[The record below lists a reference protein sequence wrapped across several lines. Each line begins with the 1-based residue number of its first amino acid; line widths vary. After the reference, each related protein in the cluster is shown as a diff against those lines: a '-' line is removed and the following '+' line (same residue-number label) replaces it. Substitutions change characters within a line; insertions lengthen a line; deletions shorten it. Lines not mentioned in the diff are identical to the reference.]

1 MLQAGNDPIEK
12 QSARENPRTQTPHL
26 EKFLME
32 CRWEK
37 SVTPLR
43 RAKPY
48 IPEPILRI
56 KPIKCWSW
64 RRDLNPRPS
73 DYKSDALPTELRQQS
88 ETTGPRGR
96 IYPSDP
102 FQMSGTIL
110 KGTITVICTQPQL
123 TSSSSKPSRNRCS
136 HHFEPCRR
144 ECLLRS
150 GRGPSRRISH
160 LSH

>member
-1 MLQAGNDPIEK
+1 
-12 QSARENPRTQTPHL
+12 
-26 EKFLME
+26 ME

-37 SVTPLR
+37 SVTPPR

-48 IPEPILRI
+48 IPEPILRF

-110 KGTITVICTQPQL
+110 KGTITVIRAQP
-123 TSSSSKPSRNRCS
+123 
-136 HHFEPCRR
+136 F
-144 ECLLRS
+144 LLRRTDHMEGS
-150 GRGPSRRISH
+150 ATKFLICIAGGARSKERIRPALGTRPAPL
-160 LSH
+160 LSC